1 MSAGLYNALIEQ
13 GEDFG
18 ITVFWKDDAGN
29 SVDLT
34 GFSAQMMIRQN
45 YDDPYPLVTVSSPSS
60 GIVLGG
66 TAGTVAISIPV
77 SVTSALPSGCVVY
90 DLKMTDANGL
100 TYRLLQGSINI
111 VPSVTR

>member
-1 MSAGLYNALIEQ
+1 MSAGLYNTVMDQ

-18 ITVFWKDDAGN
+18 MTVFWKDATGN

-34 GFSAQMMIRQN
+34 GFSAEMMIRQN
-45 YDDPYPLVTVSSPSS
+45 IDDIYPLVTISSPSS

-66 TAGTVAISIPV
+66 TAGTVAITIPASI
-77 SVTSALPSGCVVY
+77 TSALASGCVVY
-90 DLKMTDANGL
+90 DLKMTDANGR